1 MLFYLGVHD
10 VDLVQWISGRRI
22 VRVSSF
28 AASRLMPSLGV
39 DAEDVI
45 ITNAELEDGAVAQL
59 HAGWTLRP
67 DTPSPVNAVTTVV
80 CTEGALEI
88 DVRDHGLRIH
98 SSAGW
103 QLPDALHWPEA
114 NGRITGD
121 LADQLRHF
129 AVAVHPRP
137 AVPHGCGRRGQH
149 SRGQRRDPALPGER
163 SGRAGR
169 AAGGGVTGE
178 QLRAEL
184 AARGVVAVLRA
195 GSAERAVA
203 AARALAAGGVTAVEV
218 TFTVPDA
225 PGAIAELAAD
235 ESLLV
240 GAGTVLTPDQADAA
254 VRAGAR
260 FLVSPGLDD
269 QVLDAAERLGVP
281 ALPGVFTPTEVA
293 RAARRCSLMKL
304 FPASLGGPTLLAAL
318 RGPFPDLASYRPA
331 ASARAP
337 SANGWPPARSQSA
350 RPAICARRTRSR
362 RATPGC
368 CRSAPSATSPP

>member
-1 MLFYLGVHD
+1 M
-10 VDLVQWISGRRI
+10 
-22 VRVSSF
+22 
-28 AASRLMPSLGV
+28 
-39 DAEDVI
+39 
-45 ITNAELEDGAVAQL
+45 
-59 HAGWTLRP
+59 
-67 DTPSPVNAVTTVV
+67 
-80 CTEGALEI
+80 
-88 DVRDHGLRIH
+88 
-98 SSAGW
+98 
-103 QLPDALHWPEA
+103 
-114 NGRITGD
+114 
-121 LADQLRHF
+121 
-129 AVAVHPRP
+129 
-137 AVPHGCGRRGQH
+137 
-149 SRGQRRDPALPGER
+149 
-163 SGRAGR
+163 
-169 AAGGGVTGE
+169 TGE

-240 GAGTVLTPDQADAA
+240 GAGTVLTADQADAA

-318 RGPFPDLASYRPA
+318 RGPFPDLAFVPTGGVSASTVGEWLA
-331 ASARAP
+331 AGAIAVGASGDLCPPDAIEARDTGLLQERAERYV
-337 SANGWPPARSQSA
+337 AAVAAVRSM
-350 RPAICARRTRSR
+350 PH
-362 RATPGC
+362 
-368 CRSAPSATSPP
+368 